1 MPPGFCSWSTKIP
14 PLALIPTGQSNS
26 VCARGCAAK
35 GGSAQP
41 SQHCSGWLSS
51 HVVNQIKE
59 LVWLRTILPE
69 GKRKR
74 LVFSQ
79 LVPTTGSPGA
89 RESVEAELLPE
100 LVLVHTRF
108 NQAGKWAASHSSLLV
123 PRRSISDPAH
133 PPSLCPSC
141 RHCCAGVAFY

>member
-14 PLALIPTGQSNS
+14 PLALIPTGQSNL
-26 VCARGCAAK
+26 VRARGCAAK
-35 GGSAQP
+35 GGSAQAF
-41 SQHCSGWLSS
+41 QHCSGWLSS

-79 LVPTTGSPGA
+79 LVPTTGSAGA

-100 LVLVHTRF
+100 LVLVYTRF
-108 NQAGKWAASHSSLLV
+108 NQAGKNGLQVTGPCWCPGAPFQIQLFPSASVPAAATAVLV
-123 PRRSISDPAH
+123 
-133 PPSLCPSC
+133 
-141 RHCCAGVAFY
+141 

>member
-26 VCARGCAAK
+26 VLARGFAAK

-41 SQHCSGWLSS
+41 FQRCSGWLSS

-89 RESVEAELLPE
+89 RGSVEAEPLPE
-100 LVLVHTRF
+100 LLLIYTRF
-108 NQAGKWAASHSSLLV
+108 NQAGKWGASHRSLLV

-133 PPSLCPSC
+133 VQAAATAVL
-141 RHCCAGVAFY
+141 V

>member
-26 VCARGCAAK
+26 VLARGFAAK

-41 SQHCSGWLSS
+41 FQCCSGWLSS

-89 RESVEAELLPE
+89 RGSVEAEPLPE
-100 LVLVHTRF
+100 LLLIYTRF
-108 NQAGKWAASHSSLLV
+108 NQAGKWGASHRSLLV
-123 PRRSISDPAH
+123 PRRSISDPAYVH
-133 PPSLCPSC
+133 AAATAVL
-141 RHCCAGVAFY
+141 V

>member
-1 MPPGFCSWSTKIP
+1 MPAGFCSWSTKIP

-26 VCARGCAAK
+26 VHARGFAAK

-41 SQHCSGWLSS
+41 FQHCSGWLSS

-59 LVWLRTILPE
+59 LVWLRAILPE
-69 GKRKR
+69 GQRKR
-74 LVFSQ
+74 FVCSQ

-100 LVLVHTRF
+100 LLLVYTRLS
-108 NQAGKWAASHSSLLV
+108 QAGKWAAGHRSLLV
-123 PRRSISDPAH
+123 PRGPFQTQLIPPACV
-133 PPSLCPSC
+133 P
-141 RHCCAGVAFY
+141 AGAGAAFY

>member
-26 VCARGCAAK
+26 VLARGFAAK

-41 SQHCSGWLSS
+41 FQRCSGWLSS

-89 RESVEAELLPE
+89 RGSVEAEPLPE
-100 LVLVHTRF
+100 LLLIYTRF
-108 NQAGKWAASHSSLLV
+108 NQAGKWGASHRSLLV

-133 PPSLCPSC
+133 VHAAATAVL
-141 RHCCAGVAFY
+141 V

>member
-1 MPPGFCSWSTKIP
+1 MPAGFCSWSTKIP

-26 VCARGCAAK
+26 AHARGFAVK

-41 SQHCSGWLSS
+41 LQHCSSWLSS

-79 LVPTTGSPGA
+79 LVPTTGSPGGSRA
-89 RESVEAELLPE
+89 SCRAGADLHQVQPGREMGCKSQVPPGAQELHFRSNLSPPASAPSAATA
-100 LVLVHTRF
+100 VLV
-108 NQAGKWAASHSSLLV
+108 
-123 PRRSISDPAH
+123 
-133 PPSLCPSC
+133 
-141 RHCCAGVAFY
+141 